1 MQPFSYK
8 PPRVGTGELRTPVT
22 FFEYAPNNGPEPG
35 EVETRELYK
44 AWAKVDSV
52 WLKDLETAKAN
63 GTLSDLTITIRDPQG
78 DYYPTNKHYLS
89 VDAREYQGKRYNI
102 KSVQPDLQNR
112 DFLTIVAEVT
122 T

>member
-8 PPRVGTGELRTPVT
+8 PPRVGTGELRTPVI
-22 FFEYAPNNGPEPG
+22 FYEYAPNDGPEPG
-35 EVETRELYK
+35 ETEKQVLYN

-78 DYYPTNKHYLS
+78 DYRPTNKHYIS
-89 VDAREYQGKRYNI
+89 VEVPEYWDKRYNV

-112 DFLTIVAEVT
+112 DFLTIVAEVST
-122 T
+122 